1 MRQSPET
8 SRCQAIPPMTEHPIL
23 FTIFLIF
30 SGAAVFATLALYARQ
45 ALLISYILLG
55 VLLGP
60 SAAGLV
66 NDSELVREMSNIGIM
81 FLLFLMG
88 LELNPRELLLLLKK
102 TTTVTLLSSALFACS
117 GGLITWLFGFNLQE
131 SLIVGAAMM
140 FSSTIIGLKLLPTTV
155 LHHQHTGELVISI
168 LLFQDLIAILLLLAL
183 KGGSGNES
191 PLLEIFKLS
200 LALPLLIGVS
210 ALFVKFV
217 FYPLMKKFDTIKEYI
232 FLITIGWCLGL
243 AEAATALGL
252 SHEIGAFI
260 AGISLATSPVSF
272 FISENLKPLRDFF
285 LVLFFFS
292 LGAGF
297 DLHMLDD
304 VILPALLI
312 AATMLLL
319 KPLIFDYLLRR
330 VGEDKF
336 RSTEVGARLGQLSEF
351 SLLLAVLAWES
362 QLIGLEASY
371 LIQLATLLTFLV
383 STYRVLFKYP
393 TPIALSVKLRR
404 D

>member
-1 MRQSPET
+1 
-8 SRCQAIPPMTEHPIL
+8 MTEHPIL

-60 SAAGLV
+60 SAIGLV
-66 NDSELVREMSNIGIM
+66 DDSDLVRDMSSIGIM

-102 TTTVTLLSSALFACS
+102 TTTVTLFSSALFALS
-117 GGLITWLFGFNLQE
+117 GGLVAWLFGFSLQE

-168 LLFQDLIAILLLLAL
+168 LLFQDLIAILLLLVM
-183 KGGSGNES
+183 KGGSGDES
-191 PLLEIFKLS
+191 PLLEVLRLG

-217 FYPLMKKFDTIKEYI
+217 FFPLMKKFDTIKEYI

-243 AEAATALGL
+243 AQAATALGL

-304 VILPALLI
+304 VLLPALLI

-319 KPLIFDYLLRR
+319 KPVIFARLLRS
-330 VGEDKF
+330 VGEDSS

-362 QLIGLEASY
+362 ELIGLKASY

-393 TPIALSVKLRR
+393 TPMALSEKLRR

>member
-1 MRQSPET
+1 
-8 SRCQAIPPMTEHPIL
+8 MTEHPIL

-30 SGAAVFATLALYARQ
+30 SGAALFATLALYARQ

-102 TTTVTLLSSALFACS
+102 TTTVTLLSSALFALC
-117 GGLITWLFGFNLQE
+117 GGLVAWLFGFSLQE

-168 LLFQDLIAILLLLAL
+168 LLFQDLIAIVLLLAI
-183 KGGSGNES
+183 KGGGGNAS
-191 PLLEIFKLS
+191 PVLEIFKLG

-210 ALFVKFV
+210 VVFVKFV

-260 AGISLATSPVSF
+260 AGVSLATSPVSL

-297 DLHMLDD
+297 DLGMLDD

-312 AATMLLL
+312 AALMLLL
-319 KPLIFDYLLRR
+319 KPVIFGRLLRM
-330 VGEDKF
+330 VGEEKA
-336 RSTEVGARLGQLSEF
+336 RATEVGARLGQMSEF

-362 QLIGLEASY
+362 ALIGLQASY

-393 TPIALSVKLRR
+393 TPIALSDKLRR

>member
-1 MRQSPET
+1 
-8 SRCQAIPPMTEHPIL
+8 MTEHPIL

-30 SGAAVFATLALYARQ
+30 SGAAIVATLALYARQ

-60 SAAGLV
+60 SVAGLV

-102 TTTVTLLSSALFACS
+102 TTTVTVISSALFAFC
-117 GGLITWLFGFNLQE
+117 GGSIAYLFNFTLQE

-183 KGGSGNES
+183 KGGGGAES
-191 PLLEIFKLS
+191 PVMEIFKLG

-217 FYPLMKKFDTIKEYI
+217 FFPLMKKFDTIKEYI

-243 AEAATALGL
+243 AEAATSLGL

-297 DLHMLDD
+297 DLTMLDD
-304 VILPALLI
+304 VILPAALI
-312 AATMLLL
+312 AAAMLLL
-319 KPLIFDYLLRR
+319 KPLIFDRLLRM
-330 VGEDKF
+330 VGENAA
-336 RSTEVGARLGQLSEF
+336 RSSEVGARLGQLSEF
-351 SLLLAVLAWES
+351 SLLLAILAWES
-362 QLIGLEASY
+362 KLIGLEASY

-393 TPIALSVKLRR
+393 TPIALSAKLRR

>member
-1 MRQSPET
+1 
-8 SRCQAIPPMTEHPIL
+8 MTEHPIL

-102 TTTVTLLSSALFACS
+102 TTTVTLLSSALFAFC
-117 GGLITWLFGFNLQE
+117 GGLVAWLFGFTLQE

-168 LLFQDLIAILLLLAL
+168 LLFQDLIAILLLLAM

-191 PLLEIFKLS
+191 PLLEIFKLG

-312 AATMLLL
+312 AAAMLLL
-319 KPLIFDYLLRR
+319 KPVVFSRLLRS
-330 VGEDKF
+330 VGEEKM
-336 RSTEVGARLGQLSEF
+336 RATEVGARLGQLSEF

-362 QLIGLEASY
+362 KLIGLEASY

-393 TPIALSVKLRR
+393 TPIALSAKLRR

>member
-1 MRQSPET
+1 
-8 SRCQAIPPMTEHPIL
+8 MTEHPIL

-60 SAAGLV
+60 SAAALV
-66 NDSELVREMSNIGIM
+66 SDSELVREMSNIGIM

-102 TTTVTLLSSALFACS
+102 TTTVSLLSSGLFAFC
-117 GGLITWLFGFNLQE
+117 GGLVAWLFGFTPQE

-168 LLFQDLIAILLLLAL
+168 LLFQDLIAILLLLVM

-191 PLLEIFKLS
+191 PLLEIFKLG

-292 LGAGF
+292 LGASF

-312 AATMLLL
+312 AAAMLLL
-319 KPLIFDYLLRR
+319 KPVVFSRLLRR
-330 VGEDKF
+330 VGEEKM
-336 RSTEVGARLGQLSEF
+336 RATEVGARLGQLSEF

-362 QLIGLEASY
+362 ELIGLEASY

-393 TPIALSVKLRR
+393 TPIALSAKLRR

>member
-1 MRQSPET
+1 
-8 SRCQAIPPMTEHPIL
+8 MTEHPIL

-102 TTTVTLLSSALFACS
+102 TTTVTVLSSALFAFC
-117 GGLITWLFGFNLQE
+117 GGLVAWLFGFTLQE

-168 LLFQDLIAILLLLAL
+168 LLFQDLIAILLLLAM

-191 PLLEIFKLS
+191 PLLEIFKLG

-297 DLHMLDD
+297 DLYMLDD

-312 AATMLLL
+312 AAAMLLL
-319 KPLIFDYLLRR
+319 KPVVFSRLLRS
-330 VGEDKF
+330 VGEEKM
-336 RSTEVGARLGQLSEF
+336 RATEVGARLGQLSEF

-362 QLIGLEASY
+362 ELIGLEASY

-393 TPIALSVKLRR
+393 TPIALSAKLRR

>member
-1 MRQSPET
+1 
-8 SRCQAIPPMTEHPIL
+8 MTEHPIL

-102 TTTVTLLSSALFACS
+102 TTTVTLLSSALFAIC
-117 GGLITWLFGFNLQE
+117 GGLVAWLFGFTPQE

-168 LLFQDLIAILLLLAL
+168 LLFQDLIAILLLLAM
-183 KGGSGNES
+183 KGSSGNES
-191 PLLEIFKLS
+191 PLMEILKLG

-292 LGAGF
+292 LGASF
-297 DLHMLDD
+297 DLYMLDD

-312 AATMLLL
+312 AAIMLIL
-319 KPLIFDYLLRR
+319 KPVIFSRLLRS
-330 VGEDKF
+330 VGEEKM
-336 RSTEVGARLGQLSEF
+336 RATEVGARLGQLSEF

-362 QLIGLEASY
+362 ELIGLEASY

-393 TPIALSVKLRR
+393 TPIALSAKLRR

>member
-1 MRQSPET
+1 
-8 SRCQAIPPMTEHPIL
+8 MTEHPIL

-66 NDSELVREMSNIGIM
+66 DDSELVRDMSSIGIM

-102 TTTVTLLSSALFACS
+102 TTTVTLVSSALFALG
-117 GGLITWLFGFNLQE
+117 GGLVAWLFGFTLQE

-168 LLFQDLIAILLLLAL
+168 LLFQDLIAILLLLVM
-183 KGGSGNES
+183 KGGSGDES
-191 PLLEIFKLS
+191 PLLEVLKLA

-217 FYPLMKKFDTIKEYI
+217 FFPLMKKFDTIKEYI

-243 AEAATALGL
+243 AQAATALGL

-304 VILPALLI
+304 VLLPALLI
-312 AATMLLL
+312 AALMLLL
-319 KPLIFDYLLRR
+319 KPVIFARLLRS
-330 VGEDKF
+330 VGEEKS
-336 RSTEVGARLGQLSEF
+336 RATEVGARLGQLSEF

-362 QLIGLEASY
+362 ELIGLKASY

-383 STYRVLFKYP
+383 STYRVLFRYP
-393 TPIALSVKLRR
+393 TPMALSAKLRR

>member
-1 MRQSPET
+1 
-8 SRCQAIPPMTEHPIL
+8 MTEHPIL

-30 SGAAVFATLALYARQ
+30 SGAALFATLALYARQ

-102 TTTVTLLSSALFACS
+102 TTTVTLLSSALFALC
-117 GGLITWLFGFNLQE
+117 GGLVAWLFGFSLQE

-168 LLFQDLIAILLLLAL
+168 LLFQDLIAIVLLLVI
-183 KGGSGNES
+183 KGGGGNES
-191 PLLEIFKLS
+191 PLMEILKLG

-210 ALFVKFV
+210 VVFVKFV
-217 FYPLMKKFDTIKEYI
+217 FYPLMKRFDTIKEYI

-260 AGISLATSPVSF
+260 AGVSLATSPVSL

-297 DLHMLDD
+297 DLGMLDD

-312 AATMLLL
+312 AALMLLL
-319 KPLIFDYLLRR
+319 KPVIFGRLLRM
-330 VGEDKF
+330 VGEEQA
-336 RSTEVGARLGQLSEF
+336 RSAEVGARLGQMSEF

-362 QLIGLEASY
+362 QLIGLQASY

-393 TPIALSVKLRR
+393 TPIALSDKLRR

>member
-1 MRQSPET
+1 
-8 SRCQAIPPMTEHPIL
+8 MTEHPIL

-66 NDSELVREMSNIGIM
+66 SDSELVREMSNIGIM

-102 TTTVTLLSSALFACS
+102 TTTVTVLSSALFAFC
-117 GGLITWLFGFNLQE
+117 GGLVAWLFGFTPQE

-168 LLFQDLIAILLLLAL
+168 LLFQDLIAILLLLAM

-191 PLLEIFKLS
+191 PLLEIFKLG

-312 AATMLLL
+312 AAAMLLL
-319 KPLIFDYLLRR
+319 KPVVFSRLLRS
-330 VGEDKF
+330 VGEEKM
-336 RSTEVGARLGQLSEF
+336 RATEVGARLGQLSEF

-362 QLIGLEASY
+362 ELIGLEASY

-393 TPIALSVKLRR
+393 TPIALSAKLRR

>member
-1 MRQSPET
+1 
-8 SRCQAIPPMTEHPIL
+8 MTEHPIL

-30 SGAAVFATLALYARQ
+30 SGAAVVATLALYARQ

-60 SAAGLV
+60 SVAGLV

-102 TTTVTLLSSALFACS
+102 TTTVTVLSSALFALC
-117 GGLITWLFGFNLQE
+117 GGLIAHLFDFTLTE
-131 SLIVGAAMM
+131 SLIIGAAMM

-183 KGGSGNES
+183 KGGSGAELS
-191 PLLEIFKLS
+191 MLEIFKLVI
-200 LALPLLIGVS
+200 ALPLLIGIS
-210 ALFVKFV
+210 ALFVKYV
-217 FYPLMKKFDTIKEYI
+217 FFPLMKKFDTIKEYI

-243 AEAATALGL
+243 AEAATSLGL

-297 DLHMLDD
+297 DLTMLDD
-304 VILPALLI
+304 VILPAALI
-312 AATMLLL
+312 AAAMLLM
-319 KPLIFDYLLRR
+319 KPLIFDRLLRM
-330 VGEDKF
+330 VGENKA
-336 RSTEVGARLGQLSEF
+336 RSTEVGARLGQMSEF
-351 SLLLAVLAWES
+351 SLLLAILALES
-362 QLIGLEASY
+362 ELIGLEASY

-393 TPIALSVKLRR
+393 TPIALSAKLRK

>member
-1 MRQSPET
+1 
-8 SRCQAIPPMTEHPIL
+8 MTEHPIL

-30 SGAAVFATLALYARQ
+30 SGAAVFATAALYARQ

-60 SAAGLV
+60 SAFGLV

-88 LELNPRELLLLLKK
+88 LELNPKELLLLLKK
-102 TTTVTLLSSALFACS
+102 TTTVTVLSSALFAFC
-117 GGLITWLFGFNLQE
+117 GGAVAWLFGFSFQE

-168 LLFQDLIAILLLLAL
+168 LLFQDLIAILLLLVM
-183 KGGSGNES
+183 KGGGGDGS
-191 PLLEIFKLS
+191 PLLEIFKLG

-217 FYPLMKKFDTIKEYI
+217 FIPLMIRFDTIKEYI

-272 FISENLKPLRDFF
+272 FISESLKPLRDFF

-297 DLHMLDD
+297 DLGMLDE
-304 VILPALLI
+304 VILPAVLI
-312 AATMLLL
+312 AVAMLLL
-319 KPLIFDYLLRR
+319 KPFTFGYLLQR
-330 VGEDKF
+330 VGETKS
-336 RSTEVGARLGQLSEF
+336 RSSEVGARLGQLSEF

-362 QLIGLEASY
+362 RLISLEASY

-393 TPIALSVKLRR
+393 TPIALSDSLRR

>member
-1 MRQSPET
+1 
-8 SRCQAIPPMTEHPIL
+8 MTEHPIL

-30 SGAAVFATLALYARQ
+30 SGAALFATLALYARQ

-102 TTTVTLLSSALFACS
+102 TTTVTLLSSALFALC
-117 GGLITWLFGFNLQE
+117 GGLVAWLFGFSLQE

-168 LLFQDLIAILLLLAL
+168 LLFQDLIAIVLLLAI
-183 KGGSGNES
+183 KGGGGNAS
-191 PLLEIFKLS
+191 PVLEIFKLG

-210 ALFVKFV
+210 VVFVKFV
-217 FYPLMKKFDTIKEYI
+217 FYPLMKRFDTIKEYI

-260 AGISLATSPVSF
+260 AGVSLATSPVSL

-297 DLHMLDD
+297 DLGMLDD

-312 AATMLLL
+312 AALMLLL
-319 KPLIFDYLLRR
+319 KPVIFGRLLRM
-330 VGEDKF
+330 VGEEQA
-336 RSTEVGARLGQLSEF
+336 RATEVGARLGQMSEF

-362 QLIGLEASY
+362 ALIGLQASY

-393 TPIALSVKLRR
+393 TPIALSDKLRR

>member
-1 MRQSPET
+1 MP
-8 SRCQAIPPMTEHPIL
+8 EHPIL

-66 NDSELVREMSNIGIM
+66 SDSELVREMSSIGIM

-102 TTTVTLLSSALFACS
+102 TTTVTLLSSALFAFC
-117 GGLITWLFGFNLQE
+117 GGLVAWLFGFNLQE
-131 SLIVGAAMM
+131 ALIVGAAMM

-168 LLFQDLIAILLLLAL
+168 LLFQDLIAILLLLIM
-183 KGGSGNES
+183 KGGGGNES
-191 PLLEIFKLS
+191 PLLEILKLG
-200 LALPLLIGVS
+200 LALPLLIGISVV
-210 ALFVKFV
+210 FVRYV

-260 AGISLATSPVSF
+260 AGVSLATSPVSF

-297 DLHMLDD
+297 DLGMLDD

-312 AATMLLL
+312 AAAMLLL
-319 KPLIFDYLLRR
+319 KPVIFGRLLCM
-330 VGEDKF
+330 VGEEKA

-393 TPIALSVKLRR
+393 TPIALSATLRR

>member
-1 MRQSPET
+1 
-8 SRCQAIPPMTEHPIL
+8 MTEHPIL

-102 TTTVTLLSSALFACS
+102 TTTVTVLSSALFAFS
-117 GGLITWLFGFNLQE
+117 GGLIAYLFDFTLQE
-131 SLIVGAAMM
+131 SLIVGSAMM

-183 KGGSGNES
+183 KGSGGAELS
-191 PLLEIFKLS
+191 AFEIIKLV

-210 ALFVKFV
+210 ALFVKYV
-217 FYPLMKKFDTIKEYI
+217 FFPLMKKFDTIKEYI

-297 DLHMLDD
+297 DLAMLDD
-304 VILPALLI
+304 VILPAALI
-312 AATMLLL
+312 AAAMLLL
-319 KPLIFDYLLRR
+319 KPLVFDRLLRM
-330 VGEDKF
+330 VGESKA
-336 RSTEVGARLGQLSEF
+336 RSSEVGARLGQLSEF

-362 QLIGLEASY
+362 KLIGLEASY

-393 TPIALSVKLRR
+393 TPIALSAKLRR

>member
-1 MRQSPET
+1 
-8 SRCQAIPPMTEHPIL
+8 MTEHPIL

-88 LELNPRELLLLLKK
+88 SELNPRELLLLLKK
-102 TTTVTLLSSALFACS
+102 TTTVTLLSSALFAFC
-117 GGLITWLFGFNLQE
+117 GGLVAWLFGFTLQE

-168 LLFQDLIAILLLLAL
+168 LLFQDLIAILLLLAM

-191 PLLEIFKLS
+191 PLLEIFKLG

-312 AATMLLL
+312 AAAMLLL
-319 KPLIFDYLLRR
+319 KPVVFSRLLRS
-330 VGEDKF
+330 VGEEKM
-336 RSTEVGARLGQLSEF
+336 RATEVGARLGQLSEF

-362 QLIGLEASY
+362 KLIGLEASY

-393 TPIALSVKLRR
+393 TPIALSAKLRR